1 MRASH
6 NPVHLKIH
14 HTDILLKPGDIT
26 RCEADAIVN
35 PANSQLIL
43 GGGVAGAIRQAGGPA
58 IQKECDGLAPCPVG
72 DAVATTAGRL
82 KARYVIHAVGPRWGE
97 GDEVAKLEKAVT
109 ASLKRADELG
119 LKSLAMPAISTG
131 IFGFPLEQAA
141 NTILAVIVR
150 YAVGPTGL
158 RTVFLSLFDEKS
170 VKVFSE
176 VMDSLRPE

>member
-1 MRASH
+1 M
-6 NPVHLKIH
+6 
-14 HTDILLKPGDIT
+14 
-26 RCEADAIVN
+26 
-35 PANSQLIL
+35 
-43 GGGVAGAIRQAGGPA
+43 
-58 IQKECDGLAPCPVG
+58 
-72 DAVATTAGRL
+72 ATTAGRL
-82 KARYVIHAVGPRWGE
+82 KAHYVIHAVGPRWGE

-131 IFGFPLEQAA
+131 NFGFPLEQAA